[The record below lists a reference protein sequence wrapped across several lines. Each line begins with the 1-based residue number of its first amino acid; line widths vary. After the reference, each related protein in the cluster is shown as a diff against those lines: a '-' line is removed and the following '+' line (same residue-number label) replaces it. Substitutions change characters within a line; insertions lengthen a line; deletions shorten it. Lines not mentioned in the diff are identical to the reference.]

1 MFVII
6 FGLWVFV
13 YMAHVYL
20 QAVYDL
26 LVRIY
31 VVVRYMDGCCEWQSV
46 TINCRICKYYQ
57 SDISRICR
65 WRVKCI
71 HTSIYA
77 TTTTTTQYTQSGNY
91 ISYTDIH
98 VSIFNTRIYNNIHLD
113 LIKYI
118 HIIIMRKVVE
128 SIHWARLEKLICYH
142 KFKNA
147 FTTAWKWTSTSPLTA
162 NGMSIIFHANTKL
175 IFFTKCM

>member
-20 QAVYDL
+20 RAGYDL

-77 TTTTTTQYTQSGNY
+77 TTTTTQYIQSGNY
-91 ISYTDIH
+91 ISYTYVYVYICTYSILKFITTSLRPHQIH
-98 VSIFNTRIYNNIHLD
+98 TYNNNE
-113 LIKYI
+113 KSY
-118 HIIIMRKVVE
+118 RK
-128 SIHWARLEKLICYH
+128 
-142 KFKNA
+142 
-147 FTTAWKWTSTSPLTA
+147 
-162 NGMSIIFHANTKL
+162 
-175 IFFTKCM
+175 